1 MTEASEVTGL
11 EPQGEPQGV
20 YAAALTPLKDDLS
33 PDKAAMARHCRWL
46 AGNGCDGVAVLGTT
60 GEANSLS
67 VDERLAILEALI
79 EAGIPGDKLIP
90 GTGCCAL
97 TDTVRLTR
105 QAIELGI
112 CAVLVLPPFY
122 YKNVSDEGLFAAYSE
137 VIERV
142 GDRRLRLYFY
152 HFPQI
157 SAVPLSIELIERL
170 LKAYPGTVAG
180 IKDSSGDLE
189 NMTSLARGFPGF
201 RVFAGTE
208 KLLLPLLKAGGVGC
222 ISAGANVLSAL
233 IGRLYGLWREKKGDA
248 KTEGMQEEVTAK
260 RLLLERF
267 PMIPA
272 MKQILARHT
281 GKASWANVRPPLVR
295 LAPDEAAE
303 LFATLDGAGLTL

>member
-1 MTEASEVTGL
+1 MTEVTEVSEL
-11 EPQGEPQGV
+11 EPQGEPRGV

-33 PDKAAMARHCRWL
+33 PDNAEMARHCRWL
-46 AGNGCDGVAVLGTT
+46 AENGCDGVAVLGTT
-60 GEANSLS
+60 GEANSFSLE
-67 VDERLAILEALI
+67 ERLSILEALI
-79 EAGIPGDKLIP
+79 EAGIPGEKLIP

-97 TDTVRLTR
+97 PDTVRLTR
-105 QAIELGI
+105 RAVELG
-112 CAVLVLPPFY
+112 AAGVLVLPPFY

-152 HFPQI
+152 HFPQV
-157 SAVPLSIELIERL
+157 SAVPLSHDLIERL

-180 IKDSSGDLE
+180 IKDSSADLD
-189 NMTSLARGFPGF
+189 NITSLARSFPGL

-233 IGRLYGLWREKKGDA
+233 IGRLYGLWRAKKGDA
-248 KTEGMQEEVTAK
+248 ETEGMQEEVTAM

-281 GKASWANVRPPLVR
+281 GKASWANVRPPFVR
-295 LAPDEAAE
+295 LAPGEAAE
-303 LFATLDGAGLTL
+303 LLATIDEAGLTL